1 MEFDALRAAVV
12 PGGGVVGRWPGLI
25 CVAECEDRAVLR
37 RLLDVCASTAGPDP
51 GRTVARRLAMWL
63 GGPDAPG
70 SGLRFGTVAISGDQ
84 WAVFLFGSVGL
95 VVPGSGIEL
104 SGADAA
110 TWTDRLLS
118 RQDTPGVLVLE
129 GSPVPADLV
138 DGVHDLRSGVV
149 PGAGAVLVQV
159 RRNSGGDTADEIA
172 PRRTPEPTWPELVDV
187 PGDLERSPW
196 SMTDTGPLATSRQPA
211 DGHAEDSPIWRGVLG
226 GRDAMVGDVLSGDL
240 SGGDLLGDLGDSRSG
255 GNGSA
260 SGRTASGLSGA
271 GWPTTTRRT
280 GPDRSGGPSGT
291 RRGRTGRSGASRGG
305 LGANGS
311 VLRAVGSRDFE
322 RPERGGAD
330 EGASRDDP
338 DGRRADDSGPPGG
351 ASAESGAARPGSAG
365 RESDRD
371 ASGGEVRDPARTTS
385 LNGSAPPAEARRA
398 AATEAVAGSGLRP
411 VVEADPRREER
422 EGGQSGRTTRSGAAE
437 AQARASARG
446 DSGGFGKGRGAPG
459 DAAPDGSAPGG
470 ADADAREPGAV
481 TPGIAERGTRTG
493 VDQPATAAGRTDS
506 RRADDSGPVVP
517 DGADAG
523 RAGGGESRS
532 AGSGHASSTGAVSN
546 RGGTNGAG
554 VNGVGANRTGS
565 TGAGSI
571 DAGVNWAGSTGAG
584 TNGSGSNRV
593 AANGA
598 EANGAAANGAGSNG
612 PAANVAA
619 ANVAG
624 ANTAAANT
632 AAANSAGA
640 NGAGANRSG
649 STGAGAGGI
658 GSSGAVANAAD
669 SSPSKQSPP
678 PGRSDSGRAT
688 RGGDTG
694 RAGSGGAA
702 TGAASARTGSGRAAQ
717 RGGEGDRAEPGG
729 PGTDRGEPGR
739 GSAGRNGS
747 TGTGKA
753 EARRGT
759 SGGGPRSADLRSA
772 DLHGADL
779 RSADARSAD
788 AGRSGDGRADQGRAD
803 KGLTDGGSGG
813 QPDVRDQAGAEAGS
827 GGSVA
832 VVSRLV
838 PRDNAGG
845 AAIPAIDETSVGS
858 VHPLADLPRRRPADG
873 ADPAQPESDQWF
885 ASNTDIAEAPSPPR
899 QGRPRHGRP
908 ENEESAAAQKA
919 GGGAPAQ
926 AGPAEAPGSTT
937 QTQLRAERV
946 LGVVQAEPAR
956 PQEVE
961 PATVGVPSAEA
972 ATTGVPSG
980 AAPEAGPDSTETP
993 QVRGHLCPRG
1003 HLNDPRAQFCLSCGA
1018 RVEEG
1023 SGELVSGPRPPLGM
1037 LIFDDGVTH
1046 TVDADHLVGRMPEAD
1061 PRVRAGSLRS
1071 LLIEDPSGAV
1081 SRVHAEIRLN
1091 GWDVLLVDSGS
1102 RNGTFV
1108 AGPGESAWTPLPAR
1122 QSRWLVPGTRVRLG
1136 GRTFLFEA
1144 PPGVR

>member
-95 VVPGSGIEL
+95 IVPGSGIEL

-159 RRNSGGDTADEIA
+159 RRNSGGDKAEEIA
-172 PRRTPEPTWPELVDV
+172 QRRTPEPTWPDLVDV
-187 PGDLERSPW
+187 PGELERSPW
-196 SMTDTGPLATSRQPA
+196 SMTDTGPLATSRPTVRQPV
-211 DGHAEDSPIWRGVLG
+211 DGIAEDSPIWRGVLG
-226 GRDAMVGDVLSGDL
+226 GRDAMVGDVLSGDP
-240 SGGDLLGDLGDSRSG
+240 SGGDILGGDLGDSRSS

-260 SGRTASGLSGA
+260 GGRTSSGLSGA
-271 GWPTTTRRT
+271 GWPTTRRT
-280 GPDRSGGPSGT
+280 GPDRSSGPSGT

-322 RPERGGAD
+322 PPERGGAD
-330 EGASRDDP
+330 EGASRDDS
-338 DGRRADDSGPPGG
+338 DGGRADDSGPPGA
-351 ASAESGAARPGSAG
+351 ASVENEAARLGSAG
-365 RESDRD
+365 RESERD
-371 ASGGEVRDPARTTS
+371 TSGGEVRDPATTS
-385 LNGSAPPAEARRA
+385 LSGSAPPAEDRRA
-398 AATEAVAGSGLRP
+398 AATEAAAGRSALRP

-422 EGGQSGRTTRSGAAE
+422 ERGQSGRTVRSGATE
-437 AQARASARG
+437 AQARASARSG
-446 DSGGFGKGRGAPG
+446 SGGLGKGRGTAG
-459 DAAPDGSAPGG
+459 DAAPDGGAPGG
-470 ADADAREPGAV
+470 AAADAGEPAA
-481 TPGIAERGTRTG
+481 TPGIDERGARTG
-493 VDQPATAAGRTDS
+493 ADSTSPAAARADS
-506 RRADDSGPVVP
+506 RPADDSGPVAP

-523 RAGGGESRS
+523 RAGGGEPRS
-532 AGSGHASSTGAVSN
+532 AGSGRVSSPGAGSN
-546 RGGTNGAG
+546 RAGANGA
-554 VNGVGANRTGS
+554 GANRTGS

-584 TNGSGSNRV
+584 ANGSGANR

-598 EANGAAANGAGSNG
+598 GANGAAANGA
-612 PAANVAA
+612 AANGAA
-619 ANVAG
+619 VNGTNGAG
-624 ANTAAANT
+624 TNG
-632 AAANSAGA
+632 AGTNGA
-640 NGAGANRSG
+640 GTNGAGANRIG
-649 STGAGAGGI
+649 STGAGAGGT
-658 GSSGAVANAAD
+658 GSTGAGVNGAD
-669 SSPSKQSPP
+669 SKPAKQSPP
-678 PGRSDSGRAT
+678 PGRTDTGRVT

-694 RAGSGGAA
+694 RTGSGGTA
-702 TGAASARTGSGRAAQ
+702 TGAASARTGSGPAAQ
-717 RGGEGDRAEPGG
+717 RGGEGDRAERGAPGA
-729 PGTDRGEPGR
+729 DRGEAGR
-739 GSAGRNGS
+739 GPSGRNGS
-747 TGTGKA
+747 TGKA
-753 EARRGT
+753 EARRGS
-759 SGGGPRSADLRSA
+759 SGGGPRSADIRSA
-772 DLHGADL
+772 DMHGADL
-779 RSADARSAD
+779 RNADP
-788 AGRSGDGRADQGRAD
+788 GRSGDGRADQGRAD
-803 KGLTDGGSGG
+803 RSPTDGGSGA
-813 QPDVRDQAGAEAGS
+813 PADVRDPAGAEAGS
-827 GGSVA
+827 GGGVA
-832 VVSRLV
+832 VVARLV
-838 PRDNAGG
+838 PRDTAGG
-845 AAIPAIDETSVGS
+845 AATPAIDETSVGS
-858 VHPLADLPRRRPADG
+858 VHPLADLPRRRTAAGG
-873 ADPAQPESDQWF
+873 AESTQPESDQWF
-885 ASNTDIAEAPSPPR
+885 ASNTDIAEAAAPSR

-908 ENEESAAAQKA
+908 EAEDSAAAQKA

-926 AGPAEAPGSTT
+926 AGPAVAPGSTT

-946 LGVVQAEPAR
+946 LGVVPADPAR
-956 PQEVE
+956 PQGAE
-961 PATVGVPSAEA
+961 PAPVGVPSAEA
-972 ATTGVPSG
+972 ATVSVPSG
-980 AAPEAGPDSTETP
+980 DAAAADSDSSETP

-1003 HLNDPRAQFCLSCGA
+1003 HLNDPRAQFCPSCGS

-1023 SGELVSGPRPPLGM
+1023 GGELVSGPRPPLGM

>member
-12 PGGGVVGRWPGLI
+12 PGSGVVGRWPGLI

-70 SGLRFGTVAISGDQ
+70 SGLRFGTVAVSGDQ

-118 RQDTPGVLVLE
+118 RQNTPGVLVLE

-159 RRNSGGDTADEIA
+159 RRNSGGDTAEEMA
-172 PRRTPEPTWPELVDV
+172 TRRMAEPTWPELVDV
-187 PGDLERSPW
+187 RGELERSPW
-196 SMTDTGPLATSRQPA
+196 SMTDTGPLATSRPTFRQPA
-211 DGHAEDSPIWRGVLG
+211 DGRAEDSPIWRGVLG
-226 GRDAMVGDVLSGDL
+226 SSDAMVGDVLSGDL
-240 SGGDLLGDLGDSRSG
+240 PGGDILGGDLGDSRSG

-260 SGRTASGLSGA
+260 TGRMGSGLSGA
-271 GWPTTTRRT
+271 GWPATTRRT

-305 LGANGS
+305 LGSNGS

-330 EGASRDDP
+330 EGASRDDS
-338 DGRRADDSGPPGG
+338 DGGRADEGGPPGA
-351 ASAESGAARPGSAG
+351 ASAESEAARLGSAG
-365 RESDRD
+365 HEPERES
-371 ASGGEVRDPARTTS
+371 SGGGALEAATTTS
-385 LNGSAPPAEARRA
+385 LNGSARPAEDRRA
-398 AATEAVAGSGLRP
+398 AATEAGAGRSGPRP
-411 VVEADPRREER
+411 VVAADPRREER
-422 EGGQSGRTTRSGAAE
+422 ERGRPGRTTRSGAAE
-437 AQARASARG
+437 ARASAR
-446 DSGGFGKGRGAPG
+446 SGSIGFGKGRDTPG
-459 DAAPDGSAPGG
+459 DAAPDGTAPAG
-470 ADADAREPGAV
+470 ADADAGDPRAA
-481 TPGIAERGTRTG
+481 TPAIDERGARTRADSTS
-493 VDQPATAAGRTDS
+493 TAAGRADS
-506 RRADDSGPVVP
+506 RPADDSGPAVP
-517 DGADAG
+517 DGVDAG
-523 RAGGGESRS
+523 RAGGGDSRS
-532 AGSGHASSTGAVSN
+532 AGSGRASSTGAGSN
-546 RGGTNGAG
+546 RGVANGF
-554 VNGVGANRTGS
+554 GANRTAS
-565 TGAGSI
+565 SGAGSI
-571 DAGVNWAGSTGAG
+571 DPRVNWAGSTGAEA
-584 TNGSGSNRV
+584 NDSGSNRA

-598 EANGAAANGAGSNG
+598 GANGAAASGAGANGAAADGAAAHGAAANGA
-612 PAANVAA
+612 AA
-619 ANVAG
+619 
-624 ANTAAANT
+624 
-632 AAANSAGA
+632 S
-640 NGAGANRSG
+640 GAGANRIG
-649 STGAGAGGI
+649 STGAGA
-658 GSSGAVANAAD
+658 SGAGSTGTAANGAD
-669 SSPSKQSPP
+669 SNPSKQSPP
-678 PGRSDSGRAT
+678 PDRTDSGRAT

-702 TGAASARTGSGRAAQ
+702 TGAASARTGSGLATQ

-729 PGTDRGEPGR
+729 PGTERGEPGR
-739 GSAGRNGS
+739 GPSGRNGP
-747 TGTGKA
+747 TGTGKS
-753 EARRGT
+753 EARRGS

-772 DLHGADL
+772 DLHGAEL
-779 RSADARSAD
+779 RSADP
-788 AGRSGDGRADQGRAD
+788 GRSGDGRADHGRAD
-803 KGLTDGGSGG
+803 PGLTDGGSGA
-813 QPDVRDQAGAEAGS
+813 QPDVGDPAGAEAGS
-827 GGSVA
+827 GGVVA

-838 PRDNAGG
+838 PRDNAG
-845 AAIPAIDETSVGS
+845 AAATPGIDETSVGS
-858 VHPLADLPRRRPADG
+858 VHPLADLPSRRPAAGG
-873 ADPAQPESDQWF
+873 AESSQPESDQWF
-885 ASNTDIAEAPSPPR
+885 ASNTDIAEAASLPR

-919 GGGAPAQ
+919 SGGAPAQ

-937 QTQLRAERV
+937 QTQLHAERV

-956 PQEVE
+956 PQEAE

-980 AAPEAGPDSTETP
+980 AGAEAESDSTETP

-1018 RVEEG
+1018 RVEEDG
-1023 SGELVSGPRPPLGM
+1023 GGLVSGPRPPLGM

-1046 TVDADHLVGRMPEAD
+1046 TVDTDHLVGRMPEAD